1 MAPLPKRKTAHAR
14 QGERRSHIKLEAPV
28 LVNCPQCN
36 TPKLPHHACPNCG
49 TYNGR
54 EVVEVKIAKK
64 KKTS

>member
-1 MAPLPKRKTAHAR
+1 MTPLPKRKTAHAR
-14 QGERRSHIKLEAPV
+14 QGERRSHMKLTEAS

-36 TPKLPHHACPNCG
+36 APKLSHRACANCG

-54 EVVEVKIAKK
+54 EVIEIKTPK

>member
-14 QGERRSHIKLEAPV
+14 QGERRSHMKIEAAS

-36 TPKLPHHACPNCG
+36 TPKLPHHACTNCG
-49 TYNGR
+49 VYNGR
-54 EVVEVKIAKK
+54 EVIEIKTPN

>member
-1 MAPLPKRKTAHAR
+1 MAPLPKRKIAHAR
-14 QGERRSHIKLEAPV
+14 QGERRSHMKLAAKA

-54 EVVEVKIAKK
+54 EAVEIKSPKP

>member
-1 MAPLPKRKTAHAR
+1 MAPLPKKKTSHAR
-14 QGERRSHIKLEAPV
+14 QGERRAHMKLTAEA

-36 TPKLPHHACPNCG
+36 MPKLPHHACTNCG

-54 EVVEVKIAKK
+54 EVIEIKAPK

>member
-1 MAPLPKRKTAHAR
+1 MTPLPKRKTAHAR
-14 QGERRSHIKLEAPV
+14 QGERRSHMKLTATA

-36 TPKLPHHACPNCG
+36 TPKLPHRACANCG

-54 EVVEVKIAKK
+54 EVIEIKAPK